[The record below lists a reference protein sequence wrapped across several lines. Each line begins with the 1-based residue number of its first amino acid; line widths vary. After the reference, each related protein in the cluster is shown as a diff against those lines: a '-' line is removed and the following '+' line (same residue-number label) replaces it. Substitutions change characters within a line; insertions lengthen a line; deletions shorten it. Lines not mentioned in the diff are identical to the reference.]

1 MCEIAKTVQTL
12 FSIRR
17 FVGNQANDGSPAPT
31 HGRCYAGSEL
41 LAQASKQP
49 PGSIAPALGDPD
61 DAVMAR
67 NHGWKR
73 GVPNGGYSLA
83 SSVQGSA

>member
-1 MCEIAKTVQTL
+1 MFEIPRIIQTP

-17 FVGNQANDGSPAPT
+17 FVRDQANGSPAPT
-31 HGRCYAGSEL
+31 RGRCCAGSEL

-49 PGSIAPALGDPD
+49 PGSLAPALGGPD